1 MYLWQSLCTLY
12 LHACQV
18 RFTVGNSGL
27 CCCVSVWCLLSANSL
42 VCWFYM
48 SALGFILFQTVKQ
61 KLWQTG
67 ARAVSVTMAYL
78 RCLSRT
84 DHAPQSVVQLA
95 GTSQLAVT
103 TNRRV
108 QSTQVGQRG
117 SECQSV
123 QHLTQQ
129 TDDFRKKQ
137 QQPLPQQTINQ
148 QMKLCESIHTKK
160 VLNYCQ
166 HLCDIS
172 YFTMSAR
179 STCITN

>member
-1 MYLWQSLCTLY
+1 M
-12 LHACQV
+12 
-18 RFTVGNSGL
+18 GL
-27 CCCVSVWCLLSANSL
+27 
-42 VCWFYM
+42 
-48 SALGFILFQTVKQ
+48 
-61 KLWQTG
+61 
-67 ARAVSVTMAYL
+67 SVTMAYL

-129 TDDFRKKQ
+129 TDDSGKKQ
-137 QQPLPQQTINQ
+137 KTPPTDNQ
-148 QMKLCESIHTKK
+148 QMKLYQYIHAKK

-179 STCITN
+179 STCITNYSHKAVVSASKTEMIRNFHL